1 MNNLLH
7 DQRFWAGLVGLIVI
21 VVSSLHP
28 DLEYNLNHI
37 APAVVG
43 IIGTMIGGFLLGH
56 AAAKHKPGS
65 KDE

>member
-1 MNNLLH
+1 MNSLLH

-21 VVSSLHP
+21 VVLSLHP
-28 DLEYNLNHI
+28 DLEDNLNHI

-43 IIGTMIGGFLLGH
+43 IIGTMIGGFSLEH
-56 AAAKHKPGS
+56 AAAKHKPGG

>member
-28 DLEYNLNHI
+28 ELEDNLDHI

-43 IIGTMIGGFLLGH
+43 IIGTMIGGFSLEH
-56 AAAKHKPGS
+56 AAAKHKPGG